1 MVNLGSIYE
10 FNFLSF
16 DFGLVL
22 ADTVQQGPVLVS
34 DRACFFRYM
43 GKTGKIWFPKKC
55 RFKIMP
61 VNFIGLVP

>member
-43 GKTGKIWFPKKC
+43 GKTGKI
-55 RFKIMP
+55 
-61 VNFIGLVP
+61 